1 MSLLNFLLFFSYNE
15 LFGRHGGLKVS
26 ALLSGSS
33 GLRSSSGWGHWVLSI
48 MPKILEISVG
58 IQVERFVSV
67 SFDRTSMRDQV
78 TSGGGPRILVKIFR
92 PKFSVAFLTNWFFG
106 PN

>member
-33 GLRSSSGWGHWVLSI
+33 GVRSSSGWGHWVLSI
-48 MPKILEISVG
+48 MPKIPEILVG

-67 SFDRTSMRDQV
+67 SFDRTMRDQV
-78 TSGGGPRILVKIFR
+78 TSGGGPRISVKIFR
-92 PKFSVAFLTNWFFG
+92 PKFSVAFLTNRFFG

>member
-33 GLRSSSGWGHWVLSI
+33 GVRSSSGWGHWVLSI
-48 MPKILEISVG
+48 MPKIPEISVA
-58 IQVERFVSV
+58 IQMERFVSV
-67 SFDRTSMRDQV
+67 SSDRNTRDYLWRWSTYFGQNIPTEILRCIFDKPV
-78 TSGGGPRILVKIFR
+78 HWP
-92 PKFSVAFLTNWFFG
+92 
-106 PN
+106 